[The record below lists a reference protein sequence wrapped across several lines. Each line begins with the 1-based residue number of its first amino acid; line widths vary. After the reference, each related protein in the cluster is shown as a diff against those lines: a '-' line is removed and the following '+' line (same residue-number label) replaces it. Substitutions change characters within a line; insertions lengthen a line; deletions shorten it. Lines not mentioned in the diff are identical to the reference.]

1 MGQALKCLSSI
12 GIREDIWGR
21 HQRYLSR
28 PSLPSEVPLTS
39 LPPTVQDQSALP
51 RVPRAR
57 DWLDAVREPTGIGRQ
72 SDDAVLVTFDDRMC
86 VHCSALNTPMR
97 SQAAS
102 SRSRAAHPHV
112 PPPVRGRH
120 THTCLPPF
128 LLVSPACCCQ
138 APRMTHRALAP
149 LYATCLGSNTTRRL
163 KCGSISLTRS
173 CCSSPFLPS

>member
-1 MGQALKCLSSI
+1 MSEGVNGSSTQVPVI
-12 GIREDIWGR
+12 HR
-21 HQRYLSR
+21 HQRRHLG
-28 PSLPSEVPLTS
+28 PTSEVPLTS

-86 VHCSALNTPMR
+86 VHCSALNMPMR
-97 SQAAS
+97 SRAAS

-120 THTCLPPF
+120 THTCLVPF
-128 LLVSPACCCQ
+128 AGG
-138 APRMTHRALAP
+138 T
-149 LYATCLGSNTTRRL
+149 
-163 KCGSISLTRS
+163 LTRA
-173 CCSSPFLPS
+173 SSRSSLLAQPAVAKPLA